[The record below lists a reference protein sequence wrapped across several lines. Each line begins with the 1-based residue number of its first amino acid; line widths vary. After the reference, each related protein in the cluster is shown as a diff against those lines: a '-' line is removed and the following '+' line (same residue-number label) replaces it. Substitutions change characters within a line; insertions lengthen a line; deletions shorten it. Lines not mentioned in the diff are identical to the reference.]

1 MSNQDKKSS
10 LLIYVKDFIE
20 KHDLTHNF
28 DNDSVV
34 IQTNEEDL
42 VSRIDNSFF
51 CKKNSY
57 LILIE

>member
-10 LLIYVKDFIE
+10 LLIYVEDFIE
-20 KHDLTHNF
+20 KHDRTHNF
-28 DNDSVV
+28 DNDSII

-51 CKKNSY
+51 ARK
-57 LILIE
+57 ILI